1 MISPLAGAA
10 SSRISENAVMTNV
23 AALMLTPKSRAY
35 CGSTGA
41 TTPYPRA
48 ITTLAVISTQTS
60 LGSFGLSGVL
70 DSRVASLLPS
80 DGQSAS
86 ASELTL

>member
-1 MISPLAGAA
+1 MPDAGAA
-10 SSRISENAVMTNV
+10 HSLINAKAVMTNV

-48 ITTLAVISTQTS
+48 ITALAVISTQTS
-60 LGSFGLSGVL
+60 AGSFGFWGAVQCSICS
-70 DSRVASLLPS
+70 SRPQSPS
-80 DGQSAS
+80 E
-86 ASELTL
+86 ELTR